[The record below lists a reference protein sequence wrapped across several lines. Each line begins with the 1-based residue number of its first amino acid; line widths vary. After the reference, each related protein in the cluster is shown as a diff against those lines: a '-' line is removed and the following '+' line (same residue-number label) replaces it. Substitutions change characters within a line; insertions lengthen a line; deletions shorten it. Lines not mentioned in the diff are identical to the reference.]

1 MRQEAD
7 WPLSIS
13 VPRNPEDHEKVSAK
27 GPLFLVC
34 LLDWNGL
41 PSLSSHLKST
51 LPYFRSSLLLDNKP
65 GGGENLRRWGR
76 AEEGFL
82 GMGHCGAPCEPE
94 QGGRARKPG
103 CGEVWALAPS
113 SHVPSRK
120 PLCLRSK
127 AKGDGL
133 AISKYLPQLWDPT
146 EDEDGS
152 ASFFHKETGNIFC
165 FAGHMMDT
173 NLYFFVSCIE
183 ESRTHH
189 LCLKV
194 TILTPHFS
202 LDLV

>member
-1 MRQEAD
+1 MGQEAD

-13 VPRNPEDHEKVSAK
+13 VPRNPEDNEGVSTK
-27 GPLFLVC
+27 GPLLHVC
-34 LLDWNGL
+34 LLDWIGL

-51 LPYFRSSLLLDNKP
+51 LPYFCSSLLLDNKP

-76 AEEGFL
+76 AEEVFL

-94 QGGRARKPG
+94 QGRRARKPG

-133 AISKYLPQLWDPT
+133 AISKYLPSSGIPQKMKMGQQAFSIKKQEIFFALQVIWWTPT
-146 EDEDGS
+146 C
-152 ASFFHKETGNIFC
+152 T
-165 FAGHMMDT
+165 
-173 NLYFFVSCIE
+173 
-183 ESRTHH
+183 
-189 LCLKV
+189 
-194 TILTPHFS
+194 S
-202 LDLV
+202 LSVA